1 MPSPTGRRTLT
12 PIFDEIVSVAG
23 VRVEVSKE
31 TDSVLLR
38 FEYSNRQAESDG
50 VFKTPWL
57 SVPSGLLDD
66 IVKLLQQE
74 RKHLE

>member
-12 PIFDEIVSVAG
+12 PIFDEIVSVSG
-23 VRVEVSKE
+23 VRAEVSKE

-57 SVPSGLLDD
+57 SVPGGLLDD
-66 IVKLLQQE
+66 IVKLLQEE